1 MDGECG
7 GAQLAQQRAVTS
19 SSHPLLNRM
28 QNIEIRRKKSTI
40 RLNFGG
46 SEKEDSEEEE
56 ESPSPAKKPR
66 SEWKHGDRVR
76 KPEKARA
83 NALNHCSPTLIV
95 YFFCDFVPE
104 HR

>member
-1 MDGECG
+1 MGGEVG
-7 GAQLAQQRAVTS
+7 RAQLAQQRAEPP

-28 QNIEIRRKKSTI
+28 RNIEIRGQKHTI

-46 SEKEDSEEEE
+46 KEEE
-56 ESPSPAKKPR
+56 ESGEDEDPPSPAKKPK

-83 NALNHCSPTLIV
+83 NACGP
-95 YFFCDFVPE
+95 
-104 HR
+104 